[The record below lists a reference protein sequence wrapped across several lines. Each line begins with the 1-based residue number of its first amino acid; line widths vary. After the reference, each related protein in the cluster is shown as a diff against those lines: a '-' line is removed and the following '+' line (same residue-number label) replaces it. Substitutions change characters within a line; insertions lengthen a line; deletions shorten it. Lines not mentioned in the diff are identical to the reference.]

1 MKTIGVI
8 AVIAGWLTLT
18 LWGVKIG
25 IMEGE
30 SLFLKVGVGGL
41 WLGFLMLLVIALVG
55 RDKES
60 KSDPSNDVE
69 L

>member
-18 LWGVKIG
+18 LWGTKIG
-25 IMEGE
+25 IMESK

-41 WLGFLMLLVIALVG
+41 WVGFLMLLIIALVG